1 VSDGDRRVSEELRR
15 QLLGCLLELAAS
27 DERLVGEWSETAQ
40 KGCAVAEPTQAGD
53 PPADLRTISFGPIN
67 VTADYQKVVG
77 QPGQDQNRY
86 LARSY
91 EALGGQRTDV
101 PITGL
106 DADARTW
113 LAYALCLYQSN
124 KDHLPTGADH
134 KRAAERLIAWAPNR
148 QAMPGDS
155 RDKFEREAL
164 TASGWTEAAV
174 PEKLILPP
182 EYRAKLAPIYS
193 AEPAPVQQI
202 ADIISAEARMQA
214 PAELQSV
221 PPVKALVQPGVLL
234 VQPSMLL
241 AEEPA
246 ADSGLAA
253 HNEAGSAAPEGV
265 FTTPLYFAI
274 RGNLLPK
281 LTGLIADQASYWRE
295 PDGRPLAP
303 QSLELLGRVANLLQ
317 VCLATVFRPY
327 ADGWPAGQGDRGFR
341 YSEVLKSTGD
351 IATSP
356 EKQLG
361 HLFSRALRVGW
372 DTGYEAPL
380 ATAGYDS
387 SRPED
392 EKTLRTLLREALDA
406 DSQLRSDVIRLI
418 QFTSTHTPSDPN
430 VYTATVFPSSKWEK
444 GPAQWRWQTIRT
456 LIHELL
462 HKLAHPKYIAAARQI
477 RNAQVIVE
485 GFVELLTVDCF
496 SSLAGSL
503 SKEGSSEMLAALFEG
518 VTGDPGKPDESLFE
532 VGYGQAGQDASKVRE
547 LVENENVRAA
557 FFLGAIDLIG
567 IKPAT
572 Q

>member
-1 VSDGDRRVSEELRR
+1 VTELT
-15 QLLGCLLELAAS
+15 QT
-27 DERLVGEWSETAQ
+27 GE
-40 KGCAVAEPTQAGD
+40 
-53 PPADLRTISFGPIN
+53 PPAGLRTIRFGPVN

-77 QPGQDQNRY
+77 QPGQDQDRY

-91 EALGGQRTDV
+91 EALGGQRTDA

-124 KDHLPTGADH
+124 KDQLPTGADH
-134 KRAAERLIAWAPNR
+134 RRAAERLISWAPNR
-148 QAMPGDS
+148 QAMPGDI

-164 TASGWTEAAV
+164 TASGWTEVAV
-174 PEKLILPP
+174 PGKLILLP
-182 EYRAKLAPIYS
+182 EYRAKLAPTYS
-193 AEPAPVQQI
+193 AEPAPDEQI
-202 ADIISAEARMQA
+202 ADIISVEAGMLA
-214 PAELQSV
+214 PAQLQSV
-221 PPVKALVQPGVLL
+221 PQVKALVQPGVLL
-234 VQPSMLL
+234 AQPSMML

-246 ADSGLAA
+246 AGSGLTA
-253 HNEAGSAAPEGV
+253 HIKAGSATPDGV
-265 FTTPLYFAI
+265 LTTPLYYAI
-274 RGNLLPK
+274 RDNLLPK
-281 LTGLIADQASYWRE
+281 LTQLMTDQASYWRE
-295 PDGRPLAP
+295 SDGSPLAP

-317 VCLATVFRPY
+317 ACLATVFRPY
-327 ADGWPAGQGDRGFR
+327 ADGWPAGPMDRGFR

-351 IATSP
+351 IAAGP

-361 HLFSRALRVGW
+361 HLFNRALRVGW
-372 DTGYEAPL
+372 DAGYEAPL
-380 ATAGYDS
+380 AAAGYDS

-406 DSQLRSDVIRLI
+406 DSQLRSDVIHLI

-430 VYTATVFPSSKWEK
+430 VYTATFFPSSKLKK
-444 GPAQWRWQTIRT
+444 GPAQWRWQTIKT

-462 HKLAHPKYIAAARQI
+462 HKLAHPKYVAAARQI
-477 RNAQVIVE
+477 RNAQVISE

-496 SSLAGSL
+496 TSLAGSL
-503 SKEGSSEMLAALFEG
+503 SQGSSGMLAGLFEG
-518 VTGDPGKPDESLFE
+518 VTGDPGKPDKSLFK
-532 VGYGQAGQDASKVRE
+532 VGYGQAGEDAGKVRA
-547 LVENENVRAA
+547 LVENDNVRAA